1 MRLQRKVGTVK
12 TFAVVI
18 DKSPCSTPNEVQETA
33 WRHTLE
39 RVEA

>member
-18 DKSPCSTPNEVQETA
+18 DKSRCSAPDEVRETA
-33 WRHTLE
+33 WRHSLE
-39 RVEA
+39 RVDA